1 MFRAVGE
8 PGTALRAG
16 LVAVCAAALIALQL
30 PAAGGAGSPS
40 SLRDRAQALRAEN
53 GSLSSQARA
62 AWLSAISLDTR
73 LQQTQAALVRLQ
85 ARTRAIAAERADA
98 EVRLGIARRSL
109 AVAQR
114 HLGDR
119 LRILYEQGDT
129 DPMTVLLGAA
139 SIDDA
144 ITRLENLHR
153 LADQDRRYVE
163 ETKGARRELIALT
176 QRLAGREAQARET
189 EQATAATIA
198 ALTAAKRE
206 RAAALAGIKA
216 RRSSNSA
223 AISSL
228 ESQARA
234 LESVQSVQRQ
244 GVAPVAGGQTLTV
257 TATGYSLSGRT
268 ATGVPVGYGVV
279 AVDPNVIPLGTR
291 MTVPGYGE
299 GVAADTGGAIVGA
312 RIDLWFPTRAE
323 ALAWG
328 TRTVTIALH

>member
-16 LVAVCAAALIALQL
+16 LVAVCAAALIALQI

-53 GSLSSQARA
+53 GSLSGQARA
-62 AWLSAISLDTR
+62 DWLSAISLDTR

-98 EVRLGIARRSL
+98 QIRLRIARHSL

-114 HLGDR
+114 NLADR
-119 LRILYEQGDT
+119 IRILYEQGDT

-153 LADQDRRYVE
+153 LADQDRRYIE
-163 ETKGARRELIALT
+163 QTKGARHELIALT

-206 RAAALAGIKA
+206 RAAALVAIKA

-223 AISSL
+223 AISTLESRARSL
-228 ESQARA
+228 ESQ
-234 LESVQSVQRQ
+234 RQ
-244 GVAPVAGGQTLTV
+244 AVAPVAGGQSLTV
-257 TATGYSLSGRT
+257 TATGYSLTGRT

-291 MTVPGYGE
+291 MTIPGYGE
-299 GVAADTGGAIVGA
+299 GVAADTGGAVVGA

-323 ALAWG
+323 AMAWG
-328 TRTVTIALH
+328 TRTVTISLH